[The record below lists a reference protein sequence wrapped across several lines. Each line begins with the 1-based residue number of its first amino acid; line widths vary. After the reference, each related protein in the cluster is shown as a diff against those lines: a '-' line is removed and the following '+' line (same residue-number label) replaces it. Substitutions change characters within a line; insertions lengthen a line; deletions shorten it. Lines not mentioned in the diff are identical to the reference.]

1 MLASLKTVGKG
12 EPMKPLYVA
21 IHPDIKPLNQ
31 QRIMQRKAARAIA
44 MRGEH
49 ILLLYTE
56 RHHDYSLPGGGLESN
71 EDVLMGMIRELQE
84 ETGAQNVRNIQ
95 PFGLYKEFRPW
106 HKQQEA
112 DVIHMVSYCY
122 CCEVDEKLG
131 QTQLENYEQRNG
143 MKPMWVNIHEAIA
156 HNEQTLLNDS
166 RKGMSI
172 ERETYLLRLIAKT
185 LH

>member
-1 MLASLKTVGKG
+1 
-12 EPMKPLYVA
+12 MKPLYVA
-21 IHPDIKPLNQ
+21 VHPDIKPLNQ

-56 RHHDYSLPGGGLESN
+56 RYHDYSLPGGGLESN
-71 EDVLMGMIRELQE
+71 EDVLMGMIREL
-84 ETGAQNVRNIQ
+84 
-95 PFGLYKEFRPW
+95 
-106 HKQQEA
+106 QEA